1 MGEWFGVCWFKNDTS
16 QYQNVRLRY
25 VIWYWMPCVMDLE
38 YWPSQMIWQMRYT
51 YQFMDAQQRAVFQ
64 LFSAF
69 FHQLWT
75 DADWELF
82 DAINVNVFSLI
93 IQIQVHVFRDKIII
107 VKSINLLYILISCLV
122 SRLYCTCMWNHLG
135 DTILIHIVS
144 NPGLFLIYFVD
155 QRGFLKI

>member
-1 MGEWFGVCWFKNDTS
+1 MCNGSWVLTKSD
-16 QYQNVRLRY
+16 
-25 VIWYWMPCVMDLE
+25 DLTNAL
-38 YWPSQMIWQMRYT
+38 YILIYG
-51 YQFMDAQQRAVFQ
+51 AQQRAVFQ

-135 DTILIHIVS
+135 DTILIRQNGLCYLHIVS